1 MKILTTLL
9 CAASCCAFAADR
21 KPLPNQAGNDD
32 IDIFATVVLD
42 RQEIRQAL
50 GADASVTMPDGYA
63 LVRVRIVPKAD
74 QGLRVGTN
82 DFMLI
87 SRKDGERS
95 PALDPEQI
103 TGQAGLILKA
113 AQNQPSRMSTV
124 SNGPIWGGVR
134 PTRST
139 TPSADDRPR
148 EATLPPDSDADKSDS
163 HPNTPEENPLL
174 AALKAKAVPGDE
186 SKKALEGLLYFAIDG
201 KPKAKDLG
209 LIYASPNGKLIVDF
223 K

>member
-1 MKILTTLL
+1 VKRTALAALL
-9 CAASCCAFAADR
+9 AASLVFAADR

-42 RQEIRQAL
+42 KQEIRQTL
-50 GADASVTMPDGYA
+50 GADMQDGYA
-63 LVRVRIVPKAD
+63 LVKVKVVPKAE
-74 QGLRVGTN
+74 QSLRLGTN
-82 DFMLI
+82 DFTLI

-95 PALDPEQI
+95 PALEPEQI

-124 SNGPIWGGVR
+124 PNGTIWGGVK

-139 TPSADDRPR
+139 PAAEDARR
-148 EATLPPDSDADKSDS
+148 EVELPPDADKPDS
-163 HPNTPEENPLL
+163 ERVKPEDNPLL
-174 AALKAKAVPGDE
+174 TALKARAVPETE
-186 SKKALEGLLYFAIDG
+186 SKKPIEGLLYFAVEG
-201 KPKAKDLG
+201 KLKPKDLG
-209 LIYASPNGKLIVDF
+209 LIYASPVGRMVVDF